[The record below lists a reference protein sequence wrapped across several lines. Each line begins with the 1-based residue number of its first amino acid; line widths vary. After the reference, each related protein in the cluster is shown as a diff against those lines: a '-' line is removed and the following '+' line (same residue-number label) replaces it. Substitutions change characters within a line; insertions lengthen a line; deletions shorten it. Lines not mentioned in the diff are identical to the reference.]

1 MTGSS
6 TKNKEG
12 IPGLLRIVFGWSIE
26 DIMNKDRYRN
36 KVNQIEDTFS
46 SVNHYLN
53 SFIPPLIEE
62 THADLRS
69 NMTTLHSVPLVEI
82 FEVQQGQDFEPP
94 ECLYYDLD
102 LKKGEE
108 GSDGYEPEIGDLIA
122 LAEVRPKCVED
133 LKGRK
138 LPYTVALV
146 QGMRDEDTDFIPIVS
161 SELIFFDEEMRGTL
175 FAVYLT
181 NLTTNLRIWKALHP
195 GQGGN
200 TDILNSL
207 LTINP
212 SMEEKCGFCSEKE
225 ESSDLS
231 KSRELIMSLGLDDSQ
246 RDAVLKCIALREC
259 YHRNSVELIWG
270 PPGTGKTKTIALL
283 LFSLFR
289 IKCRTLTCAPT
300 NVAVLGVAKR
310 LVSCL
315 NGRLELDTYGLG
327 DVVLSGNGM
336 RMKIVEHKD
345 MYDVFLDN
353 RISSLLYCF
362 KPMSGWKGSVN
373 EIIHLLEDPESKY
386 LRYLEQLKHR
396 EEVESGSVKEDE
408 NDEDLVENEERNKT
422 KANVEVDAI
431 PFTFE
436 EFFADKIFRLR
447 EQFALC
453 TELLC
458 THMPTSCLAL
468 NEVRNMIRAVDL
480 LQTLENF
487 LRCKEWSKGALIGR
501 GSDLYRIRFKCLE
514 MLNLVRT
521 TEVPEFCERFQV
533 RNFCLANA
541 CLIFCTV
548 SSSSKLHTQGIGAP
562 FELVIIDEAAQVK
575 ECESTIPLQLPGLP
589 HAILV
594 GDEKQLP
601 AMVISEFCQK
611 AGFGRSLF
619 ERLVILGHSKH
630 LLNVQYRMH
639 PSISLFPNQ
648 EFYANQISNSPNVT
662 ETDHEKLFLN
672 EKIFGSYSFINVTN
686 GKEEFDSR
694 HSRKNMVEVY
704 VVAEIVSKLYR
715 ECVKSKEKVRVGCI
729 SPYKAQVFAIQDSL
743 GKTYSSDAKEK
754 FSVNV
759 RSVDGFQGGEED
771 IIIISTVRC
780 NGNGSVGFLDNLQR
794 ANVALTRARHCL
806 WILGNAATLQNSGS
820 VWQRLVA
827 DAQNRGCFHNAYND
841 TNLSRAISHA
851 LIELGQWRSLF
862 TVDSILF
869 KTAKWKVCFSEEFH
883 DSITRYSEI
892 QKQVA
897 SLLEKLSSGENSTE
911 TQVINVLDI
920 VPQSE
925 LAKVAKK
932 FDVLV
937 GNYTV
942 NQLNRCQYK
951 RNEGG
956 LRLPMTWA
964 VESSRRNYSSNDLAT
979 QLAAISLRNEL
990 SVSSEADRS

>member
-1 MTGSS
+1 
-6 TKNKEG
+6 
-12 IPGLLRIVFGWSIE
+12 
-26 DIMNKDRYRN
+26 
-36 KVNQIEDTFS
+36 
-46 SVNHYLN
+46 
-53 SFIPPLIEE
+53 
-62 THADLRS
+62 
-69 NMTTLHSVPLVEI
+69 
-82 FEVQQGQDFEPP
+82 
-94 ECLYYDLD
+94 
-102 LKKGEE
+102 
-108 GSDGYEPEIGDLIA
+108 
-122 LAEVRPKCVED
+122 
-133 LKGRK
+133 
-138 LPYTVALV
+138 
-146 QGMRDEDTDFIPIVS
+146 
-161 SELIFFDEEMRGTL
+161 
-175 FAVYLT
+175 
-181 NLTTNLRIWKALHP
+181 
-195 GQGGN
+195 
-200 TDILNSL
+200 
-207 LTINP
+207 
-212 SMEEKCGFCSEKE
+212 
-225 ESSDLS
+225 
-231 KSRELIMSLGLDDSQ
+231 
-246 RDAVLKCIALREC
+246 
-259 YHRNSVELIWG
+259 
-270 PPGTGKTKTIALL
+270 
-283 LFSLFR
+283 
-289 IKCRTLTCAPT
+289 
-300 NVAVLGVAKR
+300 
-310 LVSCL
+310 
-315 NGRLELDTYGLG
+315 
-327 DVVLSGNGM
+327 
-336 RMKIVEHKD
+336 
-345 MYDVFLDN
+345 
-353 RISSLLYCF
+353 
-362 KPMSGWKGSVN
+362 
-373 EIIHLLEDPESKY
+373 
-386 LRYLEQLKHR
+386 
-396 EEVESGSVKEDE
+396 
-408 NDEDLVENEERNKT
+408 
-422 KANVEVDAI
+422 
-431 PFTFE
+431 
-436 EFFADKIFRLR
+436 
-447 EQFALC
+447 
-453 TELLC
+453 
-458 THMPTSCLAL
+458 MPTSCLAL

-501 GSDLYRIRFKCLE
+501 GSHLYRIRFKCLE

-521 TEVPEFCERFQV
+521 TEVPEFFERFQV

-648 EFYANQISNSPNVT
+648 EFYANQISNGPNVT
-662 ETDHEKLFLN
+662 ETDHERLFLN

-780 NGNGSVGFLDNLQR
+780 NGNGSVGFLDNPQR

-869 KTAKWKVCFSEEFH
+869 KTVKWKVCFSEEFH

-897 SLLEKLSSGENSTE
+897 SLLEKLSSGWRKDERASSSQSESQLLEWELVEGPLRLVWTVDILRENSTE

-925 LAKVAKK
+925 LAELAKK

-942 NQLNRCQYK
+942 NQLNRCHYK

-979 QLAAISLRNEL
+979 QLAAISLRNDPKL
-990 SVSSEADRS
+990 TLPRRSNWRNRAQRFVRSGSILIRHRRKNN

>member
-1 MTGSS
+1 
-6 TKNKEG
+6 
-12 IPGLLRIVFGWSIE
+12 
-26 DIMNKDRYRN
+26 
-36 KVNQIEDTFS
+36 
-46 SVNHYLN
+46 
-53 SFIPPLIEE
+53 
-62 THADLRS
+62 
-69 NMTTLHSVPLVEI
+69 
-82 FEVQQGQDFEPP
+82 
-94 ECLYYDLD
+94 
-102 LKKGEE
+102 
-108 GSDGYEPEIGDLIA
+108 
-122 LAEVRPKCVED
+122 
-133 LKGRK
+133 
-138 LPYTVALV
+138 
-146 QGMRDEDTDFIPIVS
+146 MRDEDTDFIPIVS

-200 TDILNSL
+200 MDILKSL

-246 RDAVLKCIALREC
+246 RDAVWKCIALREC
-259 YHRNSVELIWG
+259 YHWNSVELIWG
-270 PPGTGKTKTIALL
+270 PPGTGKTKTIASL

-386 LRYLEQLKHR
+386 LRYLEQLKHH

-408 NDEDLVENEERNKT
+408 NDEDLVENE
-422 KANVEVDAI
+422 
-431 PFTFE
+431 
-436 EFFADKIFRLR
+436 
-447 EQFALC
+447 
-453 TELLC
+453 ELLC

-501 GSDLYRIRFKCLE
+501 GSHLYRIRFKCLE

-521 TEVPEFCERFQV
+521 TEVPEFFERFQV

-648 EFYANQISNSPNVT
+648 EFYANQISNGPNVT
-662 ETDHEKLFLN
+662 ETDHERLFLN

-780 NGNGSVGFLDNLQR
+780 NGNGSVGFLDNPQR
-794 ANVALTRARHCL
+794 ANVALTRARLSVDIRQCC
-806 WILGNAATLQNSGS
+806 NSAKQ
-820 VWQRLVA
+820 WQ
-827 DAQNRGCFHNAYND
+827 C
-841 TNLSRAISHA
+841 
-851 LIELGQWRSLF
+851 
-862 TVDSILF
+862 
-869 KTAKWKVCFSEEFH
+869 
-883 DSITRYSEI
+883 
-892 QKQVA
+892 
-897 SLLEKLSSGENSTE
+897 
-911 TQVINVLDI
+911 
-920 VPQSE
+920 
-925 LAKVAKK
+925 LAKAS
-932 FDVLV
+932 
-937 GNYTV
+937 
-942 NQLNRCQYK
+942 
-951 RNEGG
+951 GG
-956 LRLPMTWA
+956 RPKPRL
-964 VESSRRNYSSNDLAT
+964 
-979 QLAAISLRNEL
+979 L
-990 SVSSEADRS
+990 SQCLQ